1 MQPRRL
7 GSGVAL
13 ALLIAAGTSCATSE
27 PRPTLTLEQHSLRIP
42 LTVGSDG
49 AVSLSES
56 PPLVGRI
63 DLVPILN
70 AEKIPFGG
78 GRTVKVQLVVHYG
91 RIYVVGASF
100 HSVWEITPRAG
111 TSTAS
116 YRPIPA
122 PRNVARAAVREVRLS
137 RYGSAGSSC
146 LRVDG
151 FGADPFF
158 ITEAG
163 DIRDVCP

>member
-7 GSGVAL
+7 GSPVAL
-13 ALLIAAGTSCATSE
+13 ALLIAAGTSCATTE

-49 AVSLSES
+49 SVSLSES
-56 PPLVGRI
+56 PPLIGRI
-63 DLVPILN
+63 DLVPILH
-70 AEKIPFGG
+70 AEGVAFGG
-78 GRTVKVQLVVHYG
+78 GKTVTVQMIVHYG
-91 RIYVVGASF
+91 RIYVAGTSF

-111 TSTAS
+111 TATGS
-116 YRPIPA
+116 YRPIAA
-122 PRNVARAAVREVRLS
+122 PRDVARAAAREVRLS

-158 ITEAG
+158 ITAAG
-163 DIRDVCP
+163 EVRVGCP